1 MCSALQIA
9 LVELLRLW
17 GIVPACVTGHS
28 SGEIAAAYTKDALD
42 MEAAMKAAYCR
53 GIVASKMSL
62 LQSGKGAMMAVGM
75 TETEATAYLDRLS
88 KGKAVVACVNSPSSL
103 TISGD
108 EEAIDEL
115 KAKLDEQGAFAR
127 KLQVEVAYH
136 SHHMALVADMY
147 RSFLADVEPKAINP
161 EGYGADDIEF
171 FSSVTGTMLE

>member
-17 GIVPACVTGHS
+17 GIVPACVTGH
-28 SGEIAAAYTKDALD
+28 
-42 MEAAMKAAYCR
+42 
-53 GIVASKMSL
+53 
-62 LQSGKGAMMAVGM
+62 
-75 TETEATAYLDRLS
+75 
-88 KGKAVVACVNSPSSL
+88 
-103 TISGD
+103 SGD